1 MHRLIVTAIA
11 LAWTIVLA
19 WAVSLVRGLLVVPL
33 PIFVEFVDA
42 FSTVFAILSLGES
55 LFALWLAISS
65 LEFVRAASDGNCQL
79 YGKVL
84 VLVILLLLLVQV
96 HQIDHVAFIAV
107 SFLSLR
113 NECVLEVLLVVT
125 TLAADFVDLIHVVT
139 VLIDDL
145 GLRSH
150 ACSGPECLRVVR
162 LGLVHDIKV
171 LVRLVVYLVHL

>member
-1 MHRLIVTAIA
+1 M
-11 LAWTIVLA
+11 
-19 WAVSLVRGLLVVPL
+19 
-33 PIFVEFVDA
+33 
-42 FSTVFAILSLGES
+42 
-55 LFALWLAISS
+55 
-65 LEFVRAASDGNCQL
+65 
-79 YGKVL
+79 
-84 VLVILLLLLVQV
+84 ILLLLLVQV